1 MKAFVTKSALA
12 LSLTAALSWPVV
24 PAHADRII
32 GGVTVSS
39 APTITV
45 SYAELDINK
54 PRGLEVLYSRIERAA
69 KSVCNFEDS
78 PRQLAQMRQA
88 KACYRTFRIHRTH
101 VDRFARRDRQVRD
114 ADGTAGLG
122 RGRSENLHRG
132 RDADTG
138 VPAESWRQAVRI
150 EPDRNAHRRRIFDL
164 VANRVWRGGRC
175 QRRVGRRC
183 RGCARR
189 ARDRYLGRGGASV
202 RDARTRAAPPTR
214 PAARS
219 SPSAE

>member
-88 KACYRTFRIHRTH
+88 KACYRTAVDDAVRQINRPTLTALHRTK
-101 VDRFARRDRQVRD
+101 VR
-114 ADGTAGLG
+114 
-122 RGRSENLHRG
+122 
-132 RDADTG
+132 
-138 VPAESWRQAVRI
+138 
-150 EPDRNAHRRRIFDL
+150 
-164 VANRVWRGGRC
+164 
-175 QRRVGRRC
+175 
-183 RGCARR
+183 
-189 ARDRYLGRGGASV
+189 
-202 RDARTRAAPPTR
+202 APMG
-214 PAARS
+214 
-219 SPSAE
+219 